1 MKKVTVYQVLYRLA
15 VVAELA
21 LLIYL
26 LLGIRSDSVHMAKPQ
41 MMTAQET
48 EKVRAYAIE
57 SNAAKILAH
66 ATPLEVKEEY
76 TTYSADSLAQE
87 LVQCE
92 MLREVAS
99 IGEGVTVSYSTTE
112 GYEVAL
118 NFDDAGLTYLSLYTP
133 ENDTYY
139 EMIKQEEGQLAR
151 KYENL
156 RYGQD
161 WTPWIVVAIA
171 LGAVLL
177 LLPLLRRASTSRKR
191 GEEGQ
196 GPVIHTPQ
204 SHSRE

>member
-1 MKKVTVYQVLYRLA
+1 MKKVTVYQVLYRLV

-26 LLGIRSDSVHMAKPQ
+26 LFGMRSDAVHMAKPQ

-76 TTYSADSLAQE
+76 TTYSAVSLAQE

-133 ENDTYY
+133 GNDTYY

-161 WTPWIVVAIA
+161 WTPWIAVAIA

-204 SHSRE
+204 SHSGE

>member
-26 LLGIRSDSVHMAKPQ
+26 LLGMRSDAVHMAKPQ

-76 TTYSADSLAQE
+76 TTYSAVSLAQE

-161 WTPWIVVAIA
+161 WTPWIAVAIA

-204 SHSRE
+204 SHSGE